1 MIAPFRYYKIR
12 RLVIEH
18 WSLIVSFIV
27 FLLLLLVVLI
37 FFGRYNSQKKDVD
50 LMSGEVL
57 MLKNRYDTLKF
68 NKTLTQDQIKGYN
81 KLLASLIP
89 ETEDFF
95 SIIYALEE
103 ISNATQFMI
112 TEYAIDIGRAPKE
125 TIILTASGKGN
136 SEAFLE
142 FLKQYQ
148 FVGGRLVTT
157 DQIQYGGINSGETKI
172 TLNFY
177 NKRFAYSE
185 TVQVPQLSKED
196 IQKLEDI
203 KQRIKFQFSAA
214 DYQSVDTDYQTKL
227 NPFTNE
233 IN

>member
-1 MIAPFRYYKIR
+1 MIAPFSYYKIR

-18 WSLIVSFIV
+18 WSLLVSFIV
-27 FLLLLLVVLI
+27 FLLLLFVVLV

-95 SIIYALEE
+95 SIIYAIEE

-142 FLKQYQ
+142 FLKQYK
-148 FVGGRLVTT
+148 FVGGRLVTI
-157 DQIQYGGINSGETKI
+157 DQIQYGGINSGDTKI

-185 TVQVPQLSKED
+185 TVKVPQLSKAE

-203 KQRIKFQFSAA
+203 KQRVKFQFSAS
-214 DYQSVDTDYQTKL
+214 DYQSVDTDYAVKQ
-227 NPFTNE
+227 NPFTKEGN
-233 IN
+233 